1 MIILDVG
8 LSILNR
14 HSSIVNPQF
23 WTMTSLSRRY
33 SQFFT
38 PTLKEIPAEAEII
51 SHQLML
57 RAGMIRKLAAGIY
70 TYLPFGLRALKRVES
85 IVREEMDRAGAI
97 EVLLP
102 GVQPGDLWMESGRW
116 DQYGPELLRFRDR
129 HNRESCLGPTH
140 EEVITD
146 LVRRE
151 IHSYKQLPI
160 NLYQIQTKFRD
171 EIRPRF
177 GVMRAREFIMK
188 DAYSFDIDEEGA
200 NRSYERMY
208 VAYEAIFRR
217 CGLKFRA
224 VEADTGPI
232 GGSFSH
238 EFMVLSDTGEDDI
251 VSCQNCPYASNL
263 EKAEILSR
271 EDDSKHTER
280 EEELQVVDT
289 PGIRTVDEVTKFLS
303 VRPEKLVKTLI
314 YQTEHGPIA
323 ALVRGD
329 HELNETKLRNV
340 LNVQELTMADPET
353 VFDVT
358 GAPMGFAGAIG
369 LQVKKVA
376 DFALKEMKNMVM
388 GANEEDKHILNV
400 NEGRDFQVETY
411 ADLRMITSSDP
422 CPRCGG
428 ELLFGKG
435 IEVGHVFKLGT
446 KYSTALKADF
456 LDRNGQETP
465 FVMGCYG
472 IGIGR
477 IVAAAIEQSHDEN
490 GIIFPISI
498 SPFEV
503 TILPLEMHEAHVR
516 EVAENLY
523 QQLSDLGLTVFIDD
537 RDERPGFKLKDAD
550 LLGIPVRVTV
560 SLRTLKKDAIEIK
573 VRSKPDLRLIPV
585 DKAPKAVK
593 EVVQILYD
601 SLN

>member
-1 MIILDVG
+1 
-8 LSILNR
+8 
-14 HSSIVNPQF
+14 
-23 WTMTSLSRRY
+23 
-33 SQFFT
+33 
-38 PTLKEIPAEAEII
+38 
-51 SHQLML
+51 
-57 RAGMIRKLAAGIY
+57 MIRKLAAGIY

-516 EVAENLY
+516 EVAENLC

-593 EVVQILYD
+593 EVVQVLYD

>member
-1 MIILDVG
+1 
-8 LSILNR
+8 
-14 HSSIVNPQF
+14 
-23 WTMTSLSRRY
+23 MTSLSRRY

-70 TYLPFGLRALKRVES
+70 TYLPFGLRALKRVEN

-251 VSCQNCPYASNL
+251 VSCKNCPYASNL

-271 EDDSKHTER
+271 ENDSKHTER

-456 LDRNGQETP
+456 LDRNGQEAP

-593 EVVQILYD
+593 EVVQVLYD

>member
-1 MIILDVG
+1 MTCDVTY
-8 LSILNR
+8 I
-14 HSSIVNPQF
+14 
-23 WTMTSLSRRY
+23 MASLSRRY

-376 DFALKEMKNMVM
+376 DFAVKEMKNMVM

-516 EVAENLY
+516 EVAENLC

-593 EVVQILYD
+593 EVVQVLYD

>member
-1 MIILDVG
+1 MA
-8 LSILNR
+8 SI
-14 HSSIVNPQF
+14 
-23 WTMTSLSRRY
+23 SRRY
-33 SQFFT
+33 SQFFI
-38 PTLKEIPAEAEII
+38 PTVKEIPAEAEIV

-70 TYLPFGLRALKRVES
+70 TYLPYGLLAIKNTEA

-97 EVLLP
+97 ELLLP

-116 DQYGPELLRFRDR
+116 DYYGPELLRFKDR
-129 HNRESCLGPTH
+129 HKRESCLGPTH

-146 LVRRE
+146 LARRE

-177 GVMRAREFIMK
+177 GIMRAREFIMK
-188 DAYSFDIDEEGA
+188 DAYSFDIDEEGS
-200 NRSYERMY
+200 NLSYKKMY
-208 VAYEAIFRR
+208 AAYEAIFKR

-238 EFMVLSDTGEDDI
+238 EFMVLSDSGEDDI
-251 VSCQNCPYASNL
+251 VSCQDCKYASNL
-263 EKAEILSR
+263 EKAEVTIR
-271 EDDSKHTER
+271 ESDSKNIEK
-280 EEELQVVDT
+280 EEDLQIVDT
-289 PGIRTVDEVTKFLS
+289 PEMRTIDEVTKFLS
-303 VRPEKLVKTLI
+303 IGPEKLVKTLI

-369 LQVKKVA
+369 LKVRVLA
-376 DFALKEMKNMVM
+376 DFAIKEMKNMVM
-388 GANEEDKHILNV
+388 GANKNDKHVLNV
-400 NEGRDFQVETY
+400 NEGRDFQVEQY

-428 ELLFGKG
+428 KLVFGKG
-435 IEVGHVFKLGT
+435 IEVGQVFKLGT
-446 KYSTALKADF
+446 KYSTALKANF
-456 LDRNGQETP
+456 LDKNGREIP
-465 FVMGCYG
+465 IIMGCYG

-477 IVAAAIEQSHDEN
+477 VVAAIIEQSRDEN

-503 TILPLEMHEAHVR
+503 TILPLEMHESSVR
-516 EVAENLY
+516 KVAENLY
-523 QQLSDLGLTVFIDD
+523 QHLSNLGLAVFLDD

-550 LLGIPVRVTV
+550 LLGIPVRATV
-560 SLRTLKKDAIEIK
+560 SLRTLKSDSIEIK
-573 VRSKPDLRLIPV
+573 LRSKPDLRLLSI
-585 DKAPKAVK
+585 DKTPKAIK
-593 EVVQILYD
+593 EVVQSLYD
-601 SLN
+601 SLK

>member
-1 MIILDVG
+1 MGTI
-8 LSILNR
+8 
-14 HSSIVNPQF
+14 
-23 WTMTSLSRRY
+23 SRRH

-70 TYLPFGLRALKRVES
+70 TYLPFGLRAIKKVEN

-102 GVQPGDLWMESGRW
+102 GVQPSDLWMESGRW
-116 DQYGPELLRFRDR
+116 DHYGPELLRFRDR

-188 DAYSFDIDEEGA
+188 DAYSFDIDEEGSSK
-200 NRSYERMY
+200 SYERMY

-232 GGSFSH
+232 GGSSSH

-263 EKAEILSR
+263 EKAEVLAR
-271 EDDSKHTER
+271 EDDSSNTER
-280 EEELQVVDT
+280 EKGLRVVDT
-289 PGIRTVDEVTKFLS
+289 PGIKTIDELTRFLS

-323 ALVRGD
+323 ALIRGD

-358 GAPMGFAGAIG
+358 DAPMGFAGAIG
-369 LQVKKVA
+369 LKVRKVA

-388 GANEEDKHILNV
+388 GANQEDKHILNV
-400 NEGRDFQVETY
+400 NEGRDFQVEKY

-428 ELLFGKG
+428 VLRFGKG
-435 IEVGHVFKLGT
+435 IEVGHIFKLGT
-446 KYSTALKADF
+446 KYSKALKANF

-465 FVMGCYG
+465 IIMGCYG
-472 IGIGR
+472 IGIER
-477 IVAAAIEQSHDEN
+477 TVAAAIEQSHDEN
-490 GIIFPISI
+490 GIIFPVSI
-498 SPFEV
+498 CPFEV
-503 TILPLEMHEAHVR
+503 TILPLEIHESHVR
-516 EVAENLY
+516 KVAENLY
-523 QQLSDLGLTVFIDD
+523 QHLSDLGLTVFLDD
-537 RDERPGFKLKDAD
+537 RGERPGFKLKDAD

-560 SLRTLKKDAIEIK
+560 SLRTLKKDDIEIK
-573 VRSKPDLRLIPV
+573 LRSKPDLRLIPASN
-585 DKAPKAVK
+585 APKAVK
-593 EVVQILYD
+593 EVVQGLYD
-601 SLN
+601 SLK

>member
-1 MIILDVG
+1 
-8 LSILNR
+8 
-14 HSSIVNPQF
+14 
-23 WTMTSLSRRY
+23 
-33 SQFFT
+33 
-38 PTLKEIPAEAEII
+38 
-51 SHQLML
+51 
-57 RAGMIRKLAAGIY
+57 
-70 TYLPFGLRALKRVES
+70 
-85 IVREEMDRAGAI
+85 
-97 EVLLP
+97 LLP

-116 DQYGPELLRFRDR
+116 DYYGPELLRFKDR
-129 HNRESCLGPTH
+129 HKRESCLGPTH

-146 LVRRE
+146 LARRE

-177 GVMRAREFIMK
+177 GIMRAREFIMK

-200 NRSYERMY
+200 NLSYEKMY
-208 VAYEAIFRR
+208 AAYEAIFKR

-251 VSCQNCPYASNL
+251 VSCQDCKYASNL
-263 EKAEILSR
+263 EKAEVRIR
-271 EDDSKHTER
+271 ESDSKNIEK
-280 EEELQVVDT
+280 EEGLQIVDT
-289 PGIRTVDEVTKFLS
+289 PEMRTIDEVTKFLS
-303 VRPEKLVKTLI
+303 IGPEKLVKTLI

-329 HELNETKLRNV
+329 YDLNETKLRNV
-340 LNVQELTMADPET
+340 LNVQELNMADPET

-369 LQVKKVA
+369 LKVRILA
-376 DFALKEMKNMVM
+376 DFAIKEMKNMVM
-388 GANEEDKHILNV
+388 GANKNDKHVLNV
-400 NEGRDFQVETY
+400 NEGRDFQVEQY

-428 ELLFGKG
+428 NLLFGKG
-435 IEVGHVFKLGT
+435 IEVGQVFKLGT
-446 KYSTALKADF
+446 KYSTALKANF
-456 LDRNGQETP
+456 LDKNGQEIP
-465 FVMGCYG
+465 IIMGCYG

-477 IVAAAIEQSHDEN
+477 VVAAIIEQSRDEN

-503 TILPLEMHEAHVR
+503 TILPLEIHEATVR
-516 EVAENLY
+516 KVAENLY
-523 QQLSDLGLTVFIDD
+523 QHLTNLGLAVFLDD

-550 LLGIPVRVTV
+550 LLGIPVRAAV
-560 SLRTLKKDAIEIK
+560 SLRTLKSDSIEIK
-573 VRSKPDLRLIPV
+573 LRSKPDLRFLSI
-585 DKAPKAVK
+585 DKTPEAIK
-593 EVVQILYD
+593 EVVQGLYD
-601 SLN
+601 SLK

>member
-1 MIILDVG
+1 
-8 LSILNR
+8 
-14 HSSIVNPQF
+14 
-23 WTMTSLSRRY
+23 MTSISRRY
-33 SQFFT
+33 SQFFI
-38 PTLKEIPAEAEII
+38 PTVKEIPAEAEIV

-70 TYLPFGLRALKRVES
+70 TYLPYGLLAIKNTEA

-97 EVLLP
+97 ELLLP

-116 DQYGPELLRFRDR
+116 DYYGPELLRFKDR
-129 HNRESCLGPTH
+129 HKRESCLGPTH

-146 LVRRE
+146 LARRE

-177 GVMRAREFIMK
+177 GIMRAREFIMK
-188 DAYSFDIDEEGA
+188 DAYSFDIDEEGS
-200 NRSYERMY
+200 NLSYEKMY
-208 VAYEAIFRR
+208 AAYEAIFKR

-238 EFMVLSDTGEDDI
+238 EFMVLSDSGEDDI
-251 VSCQNCPYASNL
+251 VSCQDCKYASNL
-263 EKAEILSR
+263 EKAEVRIR
-271 EDDSKHTER
+271 ESDSKNIEK
-280 EEELQVVDT
+280 EEDLQIVDT
-289 PGIRTVDEVTKFLS
+289 PEMRTIDEVTKFLS
-303 VRPEKLVKTLI
+303 IGPQKLVKTLI

-369 LQVKKVA
+369 LKIRILA
-376 DFALKEMKNMVM
+376 DFAVKEMKNMIM
-388 GANEEDKHILNV
+388 GANKNDKHVLNV
-400 NEGRDFQVETY
+400 NEGRDFQVEQY

-428 ELLFGKG
+428 KLVFGKG
-435 IEVGHVFKLGT
+435 IEVGQVFKLGT
-446 KYSTALKADF
+446 KYSTALKANF
-456 LDRNGQETP
+456 LDKNGQEIP
-465 FVMGCYG
+465 IIMGCYG

-477 IVAAAIEQSHDEN
+477 VVAAIIEQSRDEN

-503 TILPLEMHEAHVR
+503 TILPLEIHETTVR
-516 EVAENLY
+516 KVAENLY
-523 QQLSDLGLTVFIDD
+523 QHLTNLGLAVFLDD

-550 LLGIPVRVTV
+550 LLGIPVRAAV
-560 SLRTLKKDAIEIK
+560 SLRTLKSDSIEIK
-573 VRSKPDLRLIPV
+573 LRSKPDLRFLSI
-585 DKAPKAVK
+585 DKTPEAIK
-593 EVVQILYD
+593 EVVQGLYD
-601 SLN
+601 SLK

>member
-1 MIILDVG
+1 MA
-8 LSILNR
+8 SI
-14 HSSIVNPQF
+14 
-23 WTMTSLSRRY
+23 SRRY
-33 SQFFT
+33 SQFFI
-38 PTLKEIPAEAEII
+38 PTIKEIPTEAEIV

-70 TYLPFGLRALKRVES
+70 TYLPYGLLAIKNTES

-97 EVLLP
+97 ELLLP

-116 DQYGPELLRFRDR
+116 DYYGPELLRFQDR
-129 HNRESCLGPTH
+129 HKRESCLGPTH

-146 LVRRE
+146 LARRE

-160 NLYQIQTKFRD
+160 TLYQIQTKFRD

-177 GVMRAREFIMK
+177 GIMRAREFIMK

-200 NRSYERMY
+200 NLSYGKMY
-208 VAYEAIFRR
+208 AAYEAIFKR

-238 EFMVLSDTGEDDI
+238 EFMVLSDSGEDDI
-251 VSCQNCPYASNL
+251 VSCQDCKYASNL
-263 EKAEILSR
+263 EKAEVKIR
-271 EDDSKHTER
+271 ESGSINIEK
-280 EEELQVVDT
+280 EEDLQIVDT
-289 PGIRTVDEVTKFLS
+289 PEMRTIDEVTKFLS
-303 VRPEKLVKTLI
+303 IGPEKLVKTLI
-314 YQTEHGPIA
+314 YQTEQGPIA

-369 LQVKKVA
+369 LKVRVLA
-376 DFALKEMKNMVM
+376 DFAIKGMKNMVM
-388 GANEEDKHILNV
+388 GANKNDKHVLNV
-400 NEGRDFQVETY
+400 NEGRDFQVEQY

-428 ELLFGKG
+428 KLIFGKG
-435 IEVGHVFKLGT
+435 IEVGQVFKLGT
-446 KYSTALKADF
+446 KYSTALKANF
-456 LDRNGQETP
+456 LDKNGRETP
-465 FVMGCYG
+465 IIMGCYG

-477 IVAAAIEQSHDEN
+477 VVAAIIEQSRDEN
-490 GIIFPISI
+490 GIIFPVSI

-503 TILPLEMHEAHVR
+503 TILPLEMHESSVR
-516 EVAENLY
+516 KVAENLY
-523 QQLSDLGLTVFIDD
+523 QHLSNLGLAVFLDD
-537 RDERPGFKLKDAD
+537 RDERPGVKLKDAD
-550 LLGIPVRVTV
+550 LLGIPVRAAV
-560 SLRTLKKDAIEIK
+560 SLRTLKTDSIEIK
-573 VRSKPDLRLIPV
+573 LRSKPDLRLLSINKTPE
-585 DKAPKAVK
+585 AIK
-593 EVVQILYD
+593 EVVQSLYD
-601 SLN
+601 SLK

>member
-1 MIILDVG
+1 MA
-8 LSILNR
+8 SI
-14 HSSIVNPQF
+14 
-23 WTMTSLSRRY
+23 SRRC
-33 SQFFT
+33 SQFFI
-38 PTLKEIPAEAEII
+38 PTLKEIPAEAETI

-70 TYLPFGLRALKRVES
+70 TYLPYGLMAFKKVEN

-116 DQYGPELLRFRDR
+116 DYYGPELLRFRDR

-160 NLYQIQTKFRD
+160 TLYQIQTKFRD

-177 GVMRAREFIMK
+177 GVMRAREFTMK
-188 DAYSFDIDEEGA
+188 DAYSFDMDEEGA
-200 NRSYERMY
+200 HRSYESMY
-208 VAYEAIFRR
+208 AAYEAIFRR

-224 VEADTGPI
+224 VEADTGSI

-238 EFMVLSDTGEDDI
+238 EFMVLSNTGEDDI
-251 VSCQNCPYASNL
+251 VSCQNCHYASNL
-263 EKAEILSR
+263 EKAEVIAR
-271 EDDSKHTER
+271 GGDSKNTEA
-280 EEELQVVDT
+280 EKSLHVVDT
-289 PGIRTVDEVTKFLS
+289 PGIKTIDEVTEFLS
-303 VRPEKLVKTLI
+303 TRPEKLVKTLI

-329 HELNETKLRNV
+329 HELNEAKLKNV
-340 LNVQELTMADPET
+340 LNVQELGMADPET
-353 VFDVT
+353 VSEVT
-358 GAPMGFAGAIG
+358 GAPMGFAGAID
-369 LQVKKVA
+369 LKVEKVA

-388 GANEEDKHILNV
+388 GANKKDKHILNV
-400 NEGRDFQVETY
+400 NEGRDFQVEKY
-411 ADLRMITSSDP
+411 ADIRMITSSDP

-428 ELLFGKG
+428 ALRFGKG

-446 KYSTALKADF
+446 KYSEALKANF
-456 LDRNGQETP
+456 LDRNGQENP
-465 FVMGCYG
+465 IIMGCYG

-477 IVAAAIEQSHDEN
+477 TVAAAIEQNHDER
-490 GIIFPISI
+490 GIIFPVSI

-516 EVAENLY
+516 KVAEDLY
-523 QQLSDLGLTVFIDD
+523 RCLSDLDLAVFLDD

-560 SLRTLKKDAIEIK
+560 SLRTLKEDAIEVK
-573 VRSKPDLRLIPV
+573 LRPNPDLRLIPLN
-585 DKAPKAVK
+585 KACKVIE
-593 EVVQILYD
+593 EVVQVLYD
-601 SLN
+601 SPK

>member
-1 MIILDVG
+1 MA
-8 LSILNR
+8 SI
-14 HSSIVNPQF
+14 
-23 WTMTSLSRRY
+23 SRRY
-33 SQFFT
+33 SQFFI
-38 PTLKEIPAEAEII
+38 PTVKEIPAEAEIA

-57 RAGMIRKLAAGIY
+57 RAGMIRKLTAGIY
-70 TYLPFGLRALKRVES
+70 TYLPYGLLAIKNTES
-85 IVREEMDRAGAI
+85 IVREEMNRAGAI
-97 EVLLP
+97 ELLLP

-116 DQYGPELLRFRDR
+116 DYYGPELLRFKDR
-129 HNRESCLGPTH
+129 HKRESCLGPTH

-146 LVRRE
+146 LARRE

-177 GVMRAREFIMK
+177 GIMRAREFIMK
-188 DAYSFDIDEEGA
+188 DAYSFDIDEEGS
-200 NRSYERMY
+200 NLSYEKMY
-208 VAYEAIFRR
+208 AAYEAIFKR

-238 EFMVLSDTGEDDI
+238 EFMVLSNSGEDDI
-251 VSCQNCPYASNL
+251 VSCQDCNYASNL
-263 EKAEILSR
+263 EKAEVEIR
-271 EDDSKHTER
+271 ESDSKNIEK
-280 EEELQVVDT
+280 EEVLQVVDT
-289 PGIRTVDEVTKFLS
+289 PEMRTIDEVTKFLS
-303 VRPEKLVKTLI
+303 IGPEKLVKTLI

-369 LQVKKVA
+369 LKVRILA
-376 DFALKEMKNMVM
+376 DFAIKEMKNMVM
-388 GANEEDKHILNV
+388 GANKNDKHILNV
-400 NEGRDFQVETY
+400 NEGRDFQVEQY
-411 ADLRMITSSDP
+411 ADLRMITSFDL

-428 ELLFGKG
+428 KLVFGKG
-435 IEVGHVFKLGT
+435 IEVGQVFKLGT
-446 KYSTALKADF
+446 KYSTALKANF
-456 LDRNGQETP
+456 LDKNGRETP
-465 FVMGCYG
+465 IIMGCYG

-477 IVAAAIEQSHDEN
+477 AVAAIIEQSRDEN

-503 TILPLEMHEAHVR
+503 TILPLEIHEATVR
-516 EVAENLY
+516 KVAENLY
-523 QQLSDLGLTVFIDD
+523 QHLSNLGLAVFLDD

-550 LLGIPVRVTV
+550 LLGIPVRATV
-560 SLRTLKKDAIEIK
+560 SLRTLKSDSIEIK
-573 VRSKPDLRLIPV
+573 LRSNPDLRLLSI
-585 DKAPKAVK
+585 DKTPEAIK
-593 EVVQILYD
+593 EVVQSLYD
-601 SLN
+601 SLK

>member
-1 MIILDVG
+1 
-8 LSILNR
+8 
-14 HSSIVNPQF
+14 
-23 WTMTSLSRRY
+23 
-33 SQFFT
+33 
-38 PTLKEIPAEAEII
+38 
-51 SHQLML
+51 
-57 RAGMIRKLAAGIY
+57 MIRKLAAGIY
-70 TYLPFGLRALKRVES
+70 TYLPYGLLAIKNTEA

-97 EVLLP
+97 ELLLP

-116 DQYGPELLRFRDR
+116 DYYGPELLRFKDR
-129 HNRESCLGPTH
+129 HKRESCLGPTH

-146 LVRRE
+146 LARRE

-177 GVMRAREFIMK
+177 GIMRAREFIMK
-188 DAYSFDIDEEGA
+188 DAYSFDIDEEGS
-200 NRSYERMY
+200 NLSYEKMY
-208 VAYEAIFRR
+208 AAYEAIFKR

-238 EFMVLSDTGEDDI
+238 EFMVLSNSGEDDI
-251 VSCQNCPYASNL
+251 VSCQDCKYASNL
-263 EKAEILSR
+263 EKAEVRLR
-271 EDDSKHTER
+271 ESDSKNIEK
-280 EEELQVVDT
+280 EEDLQIVDT
-289 PGIRTVDEVTKFLS
+289 PEMRTIDEVTKFLS
-303 VRPEKLVKTLI
+303 IGPQKLVKTLI

-369 LQVKKVA
+369 LKIRILA
-376 DFALKEMKNMVM
+376 DFAVKEMKNMIM
-388 GANEEDKHILNV
+388 GANKNDKHVLNV
-400 NEGRDFQVETY
+400 NEGRDFQVEQY

-428 ELLFGKG
+428 KLVFGKG
-435 IEVGHVFKLGT
+435 IEVGQVFKLGT
-446 KYSTALKADF
+446 KYSTALKANF
-456 LDRNGQETP
+456 LDKNGREIP
-465 FVMGCYG
+465 IIMGCYG

-477 IVAAAIEQSHDEN
+477 VVAAIIEQSRDEN

-503 TILPLEMHEAHVR
+503 TILPLEIHETTVR
-516 EVAENLY
+516 KVAENLY
-523 QQLSDLGLTVFIDD
+523 QHLTNLGLAVFLDD

-550 LLGIPVRVTV
+550 LLGIPVRAAV
-560 SLRTLKKDAIEIK
+560 SLRTLKSDSIEIK
-573 VRSKPDLRLIPV
+573 LRSKPDLRFLSI
-585 DKAPKAVK
+585 DKTPEAIK
-593 EVVQILYD
+593 EVVQGLYD
-601 SLN
+601 SLK

>member
-1 MIILDVG
+1 MK
-8 LSILNR
+8 SR
-14 HSSIVNPQF
+14 RWS
-23 WTMTSLSRRY
+23 TKMTPLSRRY
-33 SQFFT
+33 SQFFI
-38 PTLKEIPAEAEII
+38 PTLKEVPAEAEII

-70 TYLPFGLRALKRVES
+70 NYLPFGLMALKKVEG
-85 IVREEMDRAGAI
+85 IVRQEMDRAGAI

-102 GVQPGDLWMESGRW
+102 EVQPGDLWMESGRW
-116 DQYGPELLRFRDR
+116 DYYGPELLRFRDR

-160 NLYQIQTKFRD
+160 ILYQIQTKFRD

-177 GVMRAREFIMK
+177 GVMRAREFTMK

-200 NRSYERMY
+200 NRSYELMNA
-208 VAYEAIFRR
+208 AYGAIFRR

-224 VEADTGPI
+224 VEADTGAI

-238 EFMVLSDTGEDDI
+238 EFMVLADTGEDDI

-263 EKAEILSR
+263 EKAEVR
-271 EDDSKHTER
+271 VRGDDSKAKQAEK
-280 EEELQVVDT
+280 ELQVVDT
-289 PGIRTVDEVTKFLS
+289 PGIKTVDEVTRFLS
-303 VRPEKLVKTLI
+303 VGPEKLVKTLI
-314 YQTEHGPIA
+314 YQTEDGPIA

-329 HELNETKLRNV
+329 HELNETKLKNV
-340 LNVQELTMADPET
+340 LKVQELAMADPET
-353 VFDVT
+353 VFEVT

-369 LQVKKVA
+369 LKVRKVA
-376 DFALKEMKNMVM
+376 DLSIKQMRNMVM

-400 NEGRDFQVETY
+400 NEGREFQVDGY
-411 ADLRMITSSDP
+411 ADLRLITPSDP

-428 ELLFGKG
+428 ELRFGKG
-435 IEVGHVFKLGT
+435 IEVGHIFKLGT
-446 KYSTALKADF
+446 KYSKALKATF
-456 LDRNGQETP
+456 LDKNGREAP
-465 FVMGCYG
+465 IVMGCYG

-477 IVAAAIEQSHDEN
+477 VVAAAIEQSHDEN

-503 TILPLEMHEAHVR
+503 TILPLELHEARVR
-516 EVAENLY
+516 NVAEDLY
-523 QQLSDLGLTVFIDD
+523 QHLSDLGVAVFLDD

-550 LLGIPVRVTV
+550 LLGIPVRITV
-560 SLRTLKKDAIEIK
+560 SLRTLESNSIEIK
-573 VRSKPDLRLIPV
+573 LRSLPDLRLAPV
-585 DKAPKAVK
+585 DMAPKAIR
-593 EVVQILYD
+593 EVVEGLYD
-601 SLN
+601 SLK